1 MFGRRRRMF
10 AANAD
15 HCTVVCKA
23 QCASSACLSQS
34 PIPKTRTTVQG
45 LSSEL
50 SLPSYTTSCSILP
63 ASHSQ
68 VTLLDVYWLAE
79 TVITCTVPA
88 WVWSNAVLVVPP
100 RSNHDPAQNRQLNL
114 ELDSPAIS
122 YNNPFWFAKGGSASG
137 FPKISSY
144 RSFEQRE
151 RKSASHGMTPE
162 I

>member
-1 MFGRRRRMF
+1 M
-10 AANAD
+10 
-15 HCTVVCKA
+15 
-23 QCASSACLSQS
+23 
-34 PIPKTRTTVQG
+34 
-45 LSSEL
+45 
-50 SLPSYTTSCSILP
+50 LP

-79 TVITCTVPA
+79 TVITCTVSA
-88 WVWSNAVLVVPP
+88 CVWSNAVLVVPP

-114 ELDSPAIS
+114 EFESPAIS

-137 FPKISSY
+137 VDMFPKISSY

-151 RKSASHGMTPE
+151 RKGASHGMTPE